1 MLKLIIKQ
9 ANWGILGAIFGFSI
23 GFFVKIYLIDIVGLE
38 SWGKYVIAQT
48 FSSFSE
54 TILSIGIPLVII
66 KFMPGFVENNKEK
79 AGRIA
84 NIFLKYA
91 IVVGV
96 ISLTIVYFTSDI
108 INHYIYN
115 NITGLEWILFIMFIH
130 IPISMLFGVIISLY
144 RSVLKIKE
152 IVIYG
157 TFVAVTLRAILTFI
171 AFQLTNDITVFIF
184 IEVFVQILVLS
195 ILLYLFNKNNFNLFI
210 KSDIYEFTDDN
221 KMVSYAKKMFFNSVI
236 AFVSAQSLTVI
247 ISFLLPPEE
256 VGAYNILLTLAG
268 LSTFLLINLNK
279 VFAPVISKLFY
290 KQKIDE
296 LENIYQK
303 MTFLVNCL
311 TIPLIIL
318 IIFFADEILGL
329 YSENMIEYKQFLFF
343 MILGGILSLASG
355 SSGTIMMMTG
365 LEDKLLKIQIFR
377 SIIIIVLSLVLI
389 PYYGMLS
396 VVCIYCFVM
405 LFTNISHLFYIKSVI
420 NISPFTFDL
429 LKLFMI
435 SFIILFLAINQ
446 NYKFNLIHF
455 ITIPVLTYIFY
466 FLIMFKSI
474 KRIIKQLI

>member
-1 MLKLIIKQ
+1 MLKLIVRQ
-9 ANWGILGAIFGFSI
+9 VNWGVIGAIFGFVI
-23 GFFVKIYLIDIVGLE
+23 GFFIKIYLIDIVGL
-38 SWGKYVIAQT
+38 SAWGKYVIAQT

-54 TILSIGIPLVII
+54 TILSLGIPFVII
-66 KFMPGFVENNKEK
+66 KFIPKFVENNVQK

-84 NIFLKYA
+84 NIFLRYSF
-91 IVVGV
+91 IIGS
-96 ISLTIVYFTSDI
+96 IFIGLIYLFSDL
-108 INHYIYN
+108 INQYIYN
-115 NITGLEWILFIMFIH
+115 DISGLSWILFLMCIH
-130 IPISMLFGVIISLY
+130 VPISMLFGVIISLY

-157 TFVAVTLRAILTFI
+157 TFVAVTLRAFLTFI
-171 AFQLTNDITVFIF
+171 TFQFTNDIIFFIC

-195 ILLYLFNKNNFNLFI
+195 ILLYLFNKNDFELFL
-210 KSDIYEFTDDN
+210 KSNVSEVMSDD
-221 KMVSYAKKMFFNSVI
+221 KMMSYGKKMFYNSVI
-236 AFVSAQSLTVI
+236 AFISAQALTII

-256 VGAYNILLTLAG
+256 VGAYNILVTLSA

-279 VFAPVISKLFY
+279 VFAPVISKLFNN
-290 KQKIDE
+290 QKINE

-303 MTFLVNCL
+303 TTFLVNFL

-318 IIFFADEILGL
+318 IVFFADEILGL

-343 MILGGILSLASG
+343 MILGGIFSLLSG
-355 SSGTIMMMTG
+355 SSGTIMMMAG
-365 LEDKLLKIQIFR
+365 LEDKLLRIQIFR

-405 LFTNISHLFYIKSVI
+405 LFTNISHLFYIKRFI

-429 LKLFMI
+429 LKLFLVT
-435 SFIILFLAINQ
+435 FIIMIFAINQ

-455 ITIPVLTYIFY
+455 FSIPVFTYIFY
-466 FLIMFKSI
+466 FLIMFKPI
-474 KRIIKQLI
+474 KRIIKQLE